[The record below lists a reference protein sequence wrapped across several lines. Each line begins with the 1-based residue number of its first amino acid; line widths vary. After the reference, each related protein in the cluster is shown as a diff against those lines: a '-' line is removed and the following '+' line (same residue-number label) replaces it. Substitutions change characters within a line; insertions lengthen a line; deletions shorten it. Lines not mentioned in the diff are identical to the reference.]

1 MAKSK
6 YAVAADRF
14 NAMLGQLFAVGGD
27 GILSPYKGEAAITA
41 EEIKNGKKGTPYPAL
56 ASSYPGPD
64 AGVYRACETL
74 VKQGWTG
81 VQPFGTNISRLLF
94 QWLRKNNIQFLVSMK
109 QDKEYVMLAD
119 KKAVASILK

>member
-14 NAMLGQLFAVGGD
+14 NAMLGQLFTVGGD
-27 GILSPYKGEAAITA
+27 GTLSPYEGESAITA
-41 EEIKNGKKGTPYPAL
+41 EEIKNGKGTPYPTL

-64 AGVYRACETL
+64 VGVYRACETL
-74 VKQGWTG
+74 EKQGWTG

-109 QDKEYVMLAD
+109 EDKEYVVLAD

>member
-6 YAVAADRF
+6 YAVSADKF
-14 NAMLGQLFAVGGD
+14 NSVLGELFEVGGD
-27 GILSPYKGEAAITA
+27 NSMTPYSGDVAITA
-41 EEIKNGKKGTPYPAL
+41 DEIKSAKGAMPYQTL

-64 AGVYRACETL
+64 VGVYRACETL
-74 VKQGWTG
+74 VLQGWTG

-109 QDKEYVMLAD
+109 EDKEYVVLAD

>member
-14 NAMLGQLFAVGGD
+14 NAMLGRLFTVGGD
-27 GILSPYKGEAAITA
+27 WTLSPYEGESAITA
-41 EEIKNGKKGTPYPAL
+41 EEIKNGKGTPYPTL

-94 QWLRKNNIQFLVSMK
+94 QWLQQNNIQFLVSMK
-109 QDKEYVMLAD
+109 QDKEYVVLAD